1 MNRYET
7 MVILPE
13 SLIEEEIEKGLNT
26 LVAAI
31 KKLGGNASGKPTRMG
46 RKTFARPLG
55 KQTVGEYALLR
66 FELDGQKV
74 DQLNKDLKRVD
85 AIFRMQIT
93 RLPDAVPAAV

>member
-1 MNRYET
+1 VNRYEA

-31 KKLGGNASGKPTRMG
+31 KKLGGTSTGKPARMG
-46 RKTFARPLG
+46 RKTFARPMG
-55 KQTVGEYALLR
+55 KQTAGEYALLR
-66 FELDGQKV
+66 FELDGQQI
-74 DQLNKDLKRVD
+74 DLLNKEIKPVE

-93 RLPDAVPAAV
+93 RLPDAVAAA